1 MKLLAPRLRL
11 FVFGLI
17 GFFPFSNHAELL
29 FSNDFENGSTS
40 NIISNYSTISNSGK
54 SFSGNSHLQVT
65 TQNSS
70 FTVFSTAQ
78 TFVLNKG
85 KNYIVSCYA
94 DTRGLEAKFNFSF
107 AGIQCEASVNPGQ
120 IGYQLVYAVLKV
132 DHNLFGNF
140 DLEIECAE
148 NRKILLDDISIVECS
163 SEIPQRPLPT
173 QSMANGHGYAYD
185 VFEKIEL
192 DGVSLESNNRTTVDG
207 YRIWSDLN
215 TELMP
220 GIPYELDV
228 NTSSSNFSYE
238 LVAWIDLNGNGFFD
252 TNESLNV
259 TRTSAEKAKI
269 QLILPS
275 DFNANTCSVRLRY
288 LQENE
293 NQMVTPNSGNHWGET
308 VDLLLN
314 VTIQSQEPN
323 CWCTDPYYMDLN
335 GKIVN
340 SLNDAP
346 SGMYIYVCGDCT
358 KKIVSIRE

>member
-1 MKLLAPRLRL
+1 MKLLLLNVFVLGIVGFSPFTVKAEKIFGDNFDQNSTPQLNL
-11 FVFGLI
+11 F
-17 GFFPFSNHAELL
+17 N
-29 FSNDFENGSTS
+29 STS
-40 NIISNYSTISNSGK
+40 FCSNK
-54 SFSGNSHLQVT
+54 PFSGNSHLQIVT
-65 TQNSS
+65 QSNTLK
-70 FTVFSTAQ
+70 VFSSLQ
-78 TFVLNKG
+78 TLILNKG
-85 KNYIVSCYA
+85 KNYLISFYVDA
-94 DTRGLEAKFNFSF
+94 RGVGAKFTFSCG
-107 AGIQCEASVNPGQ
+107 GINTTLVADSLVM
-120 IGYQLVYAVLKV
+120 GYQLVSASFSV
-132 DHNLFGNF
+132 DQHVFGKI
-140 DLEIECAE
+140 DLEIQSFGSK
-148 NRKILLDDISIVECS
+148 KILLDDFSIVECTS
-163 SEIPQRPLPT
+163 VVPERPLPT

-207 YRIWSDLN
+207 YRIWTDLN

-293 NQMVTPNSGNHWGET
+293 NQLVTPNSGNHWGET